1 VRNPAT
7 EAKWYED
14 VKDGYGYLVL
24 NVDAMMRNP
33 LISQYYNYATYSMS
47 DMEAEI
53 VDDIVDA
60 VSYAYMNID
69 TPQSAQLVIVLDDK
83 DTNSLEQIV
92 NIVMPHVVREVA
104 KDFLRF

>member
-1 VRNPAT
+1 
-7 EAKWYED
+7 
-14 VKDGYGYLVL
+14 
-24 NVDAMMRNP
+24 
-33 LISQYYNYATYSMS
+33 
-47 DMEAEI
+47 
-53 VDDIVDA
+53 
-60 VSYAYMNID
+60 MNID